1 MKRYLLWCLLIC
13 SPVVCLAKTVID
25 SLGREVVIPD
35 NSQRIVLGESRMLY
49 TLALVESGNPTEKV
63 VGWPADLKRLDPQT
77 WQKYTAA
84 FPSIIDIAIV
94 GNDNFSQMSSEK
106 IIALQP
112 DLLIM
117 PVYAKTQPDD
127 QVFTQQVEA
136 AGIPIIYLD
145 FRVDQLNNTIPSL
158 QVLGEVLNQQQKTAD
173 FIQFYQQHM
182 AVIRE
187 RLTQTNP
194 VRPKVMLQLHLG
206 KKSECCTT
214 VAKGNLADLISFAY
228 GNNIAV
234 GKFSGVFGRL
244 SQEHVLAE
252 NPDHY
257 LVTGSGGLDSP
268 SQLQLGPLIDHD
280 SATASL
286 QNQLQSDVVMSTLP
300 AVQQGNVGALW
311 HHVYMSPWHL
321 LAAEFFAKQFHPQL
335 FEDVNPQKTL
345 NEMNE
350 RFLSVPEQGTYW
362 LFSH

>member
-13 SPVVCLAKTVID
+13 LPMFCSAKIVTD

-35 NSQRIVLGESRMLY
+35 DPQRIVLGESRMLY
-49 TLALVESGNPTEKV
+49 TLALIESGDPAARV

-84 FPSIIDIAIV
+84 FPAMTNIAIV

-117 PVYAKTQPDD
+117 PVYAKTQPDE
-127 QVFTQQVEA
+127 QVFIQQVEA
-136 AGIPIIYLD
+136 AEIPIIYLD
-145 FRVDQLNNTIPSL
+145 FRVDQLNNTVPSL
-158 QVLGEVLNQQQKTAD
+158 QVLGEVLNQQKKTAD

-187 RLTQTNP
+187 RLAQAKP

-214 VAKGNLADLISFAY
+214 VARGNLADLIAFA
-228 GNNIAV
+228 GGHNIAV
-234 GKFSGVFGRL
+234 GKFNGVFGRL
-244 SQEHVLAE
+244 SQEQVLTE
-252 NPDHY
+252 NPDYY
-257 LVTGSGGLDSP
+257 LVTGSGGLDST
-268 SQLQLGPLIDHD
+268 SQLQLGPLVDHD
-280 SATASL
+280 TARVSL
-286 QNQLQSDVVMSTLP
+286 QHQLQSDAIMATLP

-321 LAAEFFAKQFHPQL
+321 LAVEFFAKQFHPQL
-335 FEDVNPQKTL
+335 FEDVDPQKTL
-345 NEMNE
+345 NEMNQ
-350 RFLSVPEQGTYW
+350 RFLVVPEQGTYW
-362 LFSH
+362 LFAH